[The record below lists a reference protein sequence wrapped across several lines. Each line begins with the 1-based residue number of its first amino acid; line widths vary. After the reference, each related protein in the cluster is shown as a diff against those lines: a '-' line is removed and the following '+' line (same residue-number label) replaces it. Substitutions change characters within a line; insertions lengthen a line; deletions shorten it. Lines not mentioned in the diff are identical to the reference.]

1 MELAQQ
7 VRLASTK
14 SLASNT
20 SDVRSH
26 DLSII
31 LGYAAFALVLM
42 VAIYLAGGEPG
53 TSAADLA
60 NMTVFP

>member
-7 VRLASTK
+7 VRIASTK
-14 SLASNT
+14 ADAPS
-20 SDVRSH
+20 R

-31 LGYAAFALVLM
+31 LGYSVLAVVM
-42 VAIYLAGGEPG
+42 LIAIYLAGGEPG
-53 TSAADLA
+53 TASGDFA

>member
-14 SLASNT
+14 SLASNA

-26 DLSII
+26 DRSII